1 MADLDELALA
11 LPQATKELSDDGRP
25 AYKMHGKLFCCQRGR
40 RADALDEH
48 GERLDD
54 VLMFRVAD
62 LDVKELLLSD
72 TRGIY
77 FTTPHFN
84 GYAAVLVRIPSLAR
98 LDRDELHDLV
108 AEAWLTRAQKRV
120 AKVHN
125 NQPSTRNAR
134 SICDTAASTSLRFP
148 VSAAFKSSLAA
159 KSQCGR
165 PWRHDRSSL
174 TKRAASSNVA
184 SSAPGPPVGT
194 ITRVRGSLKFGACAI
209 PALWSTCAD
218 DLKHFPRGLGSA
230 SEAYCPHGLVRAGP
244 CLSFKTRPSSD

>member
-1 MADLDELALA
+1 MATMRDLDKLALS

-25 AYKMHGKLFCCQRGR
+25 AYKVHGKLFCLHRSR
-40 RADALDEH
+40 RPDALDPET

-84 GYAAVLVRIPSLAR
+84 GYPAVLVRIPDLAK

-120 AKVHN
+120 AK
-125 NQPSTRNAR
+125 AW
-134 SICDTAASTSLRFP
+134 
-148 VSAAFKSSLAA
+148 LAE
-159 KSQCGR
+159 
-165 PWRHDRSSL
+165 H
-174 TKRAASSNVA
+174 
-184 SSAPGPPVGT
+184 
-194 ITRVRGSLKFGACAI
+194 RVE
-209 PALWSTCAD
+209 D
-218 DLKHFPRGLGSA
+218 
-230 SEAYCPHGLVRAGP
+230 
-244 CLSFKTRPSSD
+244 